1 MPVRVNKKALVI
13 VLVALVAVAIGIAAV
28 AKWALNSKARAAAS
42 LKEARALVAQGQ
54 YDAAV
59 IHYKSAIKNDSA
71 NSGAE
76 IELAEIYFKQGDMAQ
91 SYTFYK
97 DALKN
102 DPANVGI
109 LSKIAGFYYLGGQ
122 WEDLKK
128 TSAMIV
134 SLAPGGA
141 IEAQAHHNLAQAY
154 YRDGDYRQAAAEFAR
169 AAEMNAADVEAVLSN
184 ALINLQR
191 LNAPKDAETALK
203 RLAGRAQDESLDKP
217 ARADAALCAAKYYWA
232 AEQSKNAEAMLQ
244 SAIALAPAEARYR
257 TELGDFYK
265 QRGRDAE
272 SMALAEKAYTDA
284 VGADP
289 KSATALLALGVFYRD
304 TGRDDKAIEI
314 FRSAVAMAPAPVT
327 YEYLIEGLIDKGDIK
342 DAAAQIAEMRKI
354 KNSDISADF
363 LEGRVN
369 VVESKGSGEKLRK
382 AEELFRKV
390 TRLRSDYAPAH
401 YQLGLVLAARGMY
414 EDAAVEFQKASVA
427 GSEVPGAAVALAETY
442 MRSFQYDRA
451 VAQAQSILE
460 RNGRDFYAN
469 LTMGRALAAQGKLTE
484 ARGFLEQARQARP
497 SAVEPY
503 IALAQVLA
511 RSDKFDEALRTLDKA
526 AKESDDP
533 TRAQITI
540 AELYRQNGQQDK
552 ALETASAVTSAKP
565 EDAEAAASYASLLW
579 QMGRAEDALDFL
591 TLRSDTYA
599 ADTRYQ
605 VLVGDFRR
613 SMGKLDDALTAY
625 KRALQTAADDKGALV
640 GAASTLVSLGKYS
653 QARADLELLRKADPG
668 ATEADMVEARILQAE
683 GKVDAAVTL
692 LENSLRQSPANPE
705 GYYRLALIQ
714 QERGDNDRA
723 IENLKTALKYNP
735 GLVAA
740 RLALAQVY
748 FQTKFY
754 EDALREA
761 QRVTRASEAG
771 SGVMGQAASI
781 AVGSLVQTKRVDEAI
796 VQWSQAPPE
805 MKNSGDYFVRLGYLY
820 LMSSDYPRS
829 EDAFKKAQQ
838 LMPGGSGALEGLARL
853 YLASGHPDE
862 AAGSASAALAAET
875 ESAARVRLLQLAAN
889 IALVRGDRDGA
900 VAVMSKMVEAAG
912 KDAALIWQAGDA
924 FQAMGQTDKALEAY
938 RQAAAAD
945 ANNALATRR
954 LVATLVDQ
962 GKTDEAGKI
971 VDKLLAA
978 NPADFD
984 SVVLKAHVL
993 LAENTQAKI
1002 SEAAKILSQAVES
1015 PAAQGK
1021 PSAAARYLLGG
1032 IYFRLGQMATAETQV
1047 RRALSEDPT
1056 LAAAKILLAK
1066 ILIVNRSYEDA
1077 TVLAREVLKD
1087 YPGNAEVY
1095 AILGDVAVISGKM
1108 PEAAESYRKS
1118 LSLQQNPAVLMALA
1132 TTLTRLGKDAEALA
1146 AVEDYV
1152 KAVPGDIEMTRGLA
1166 TMYESRKDYAKAEET
1181 LRRLVNANNDDAE
1194 SVYALSRV
1202 LKDEGRLKDADE
1214 LLRWSLGR
1222 KPAPLAYRYLAGI
1235 QSLAGDA
1242 AGAEATLRTGI
1253 KGFGNNEY
1261 LYADLA
1267 ALVAAGGRVAEAA
1280 GILKEGIA
1288 ANDQVEQFYVALA
1301 VFYMSHNM
1309 AGDAE
1314 KFLKDT
1320 SDRSPKLTGILCM
1333 LGNTYLAKGD
1343 TSGARAVY
1351 ERAVK
1356 YAPEDARAA
1365 NALAYVLA
1373 DTGTDLDRAVTL
1385 ASYAAG
1391 KLPTSP
1397 DVSDT
1402 LGWAYYKSGKFANAV
1417 ASLSTAAGMSSPPSP
1432 TILYHLAL
1440 AYSKVDAAARAR
1452 ETAQELVAA
1461 DPAYADKPEIKEI
1474 LARQ

>member
-13 VLVALVAVAIGIAAV
+13 VLVAFLAVSIGIAAV
-28 AKWALNSKARAAAS
+28 ARWALNSKARAAAS

-54 YDAAV
+54 YDAAI
-59 IHYKSAIKNDSA
+59 IHYKSAIKNDPA

-76 IELAEIYFKQGDMAQ
+76 IELAEIYFKQGDLTQ
-91 SYTFYK
+91 SYAFYK
-97 DALKN
+97 DALKS
-102 DPANVGI
+102 DPANVTV
-109 LSKIAGFYYLGGQ
+109 LSRIAGFYYIGGQ

-134 SLAPGGA
+134 SLAPGGLM
-141 IEAQAHHNLAQAY
+141 EAQAHHYLAQSY

-191 LNAPKDAETALK
+191 LNAPKDAQAALG
-203 RLAGRAQDESLDKP
+203 RLAERAADESLDRP

-232 AEQSKNAEAMLQ
+232 AGQSKNAEAMLQ
-244 SAIALAPAEARYR
+244 GAIALAPADARYR
-257 TELGDFYK
+257 TELGDYYK

-272 SMALAEKAYTDA
+272 STSLAEKAYTDA

-289 KSATALLALGVFYRD
+289 KSATALVALGVFYKE
-304 TGRDDKAIEI
+304 TGRGDKAIEA
-314 FRSAVAMAPAPVT
+314 FRSAVAMTPAAVT
-327 YEYLIEGLIDKGDIK
+327 YQYLIEGLIDKGDVK
-342 DAAAQIAEMRKI
+342 EAAAGIAEMRKI
-354 KNSDISADF
+354 KNSDVSADF

-369 VVESKGSGEKLRK
+369 VAESRGSREKLRK

-414 EDAAVEFQKASVA
+414 EDAAAEFQKASVA
-427 GSEVPGAAVALAETY
+427 GSEAPGAAAALAETY

-451 VAQAQSILE
+451 VAQAQGILE
-460 RNGRDFYAN
+460 RNGRDFHAN

-484 ARGFLEQARQARP
+484 ARGFLEQARAARP

-503 IALAQVLA
+503 IAMAQVLA
-511 RSDKFDEALRTLDKA
+511 RSGKLDEALGTLDRA
-526 AKESDDP
+526 VKESDDP
-533 TRAQITI
+533 TRAEIAV

-552 ALETASAVTSAKP
+552 ALEAASGVASARP
-565 EDAEAAASYASLLW
+565 EDAAAAAAYASLLW
-579 QMGRAEDALDFL
+579 QTGRAEDALDFL
-591 TLRSDTYA
+591 TRRADTYA

-613 SMGKLDDALTAY
+613 SMGRLEDALAAY

-668 ATEADMVEARILQAE
+668 ASEADMVEARILQAE
-683 GKVDAAVTL
+683 GKADAAVTL
-692 LENSLRQSPANPE
+692 LENSLRQNPANPE

-735 GLVAA
+735 GLIAA

-761 QRVTRASEAG
+761 QQVTRASEAS
-771 SGVMGQAASI
+771 SGAIGEAASI

-796 VQWSQAPPE
+796 TQWSQAPPE
-805 MKNSGDYFVRLGYLY
+805 MKNTGDYFVRLGYLY

-829 EDAFKKAQQ
+829 EEAFRKAQE
-838 LMPGGSGALEGLARL
+838 LAPKGSAALEGLARL
-853 YLASGHPDE
+853 YLAAGHADE
-862 AAGSASAALAAET
+862 AGQSAGAALAAET
-875 ESAARVRLLQLAAN
+875 GSAARVRLLQLAAN
-889 IALVRGDRDGA
+889 IALVRGDREGA
-900 VAVMSKMVEAAG
+900 IAVMSKMVEAAG
-912 KDAALIWQAGDA
+912 KDAALILQAGDA
-924 FQAMGQTDKALEAY
+924 FQAMGQADKALEAY

-945 ANNALATRR
+945 AGNAVATRR
-954 LVATLVDQ
+954 LVVTLVDQ

-971 VDKLLAA
+971 VDRLLAG

-984 SVVLKAHVL
+984 ALVLKAHVL
-993 LAENTQAKI
+993 LAEKTQAKAL
-1002 SEAAKILSQAVES
+1002 EAARILSQAVES
-1015 PAAQGK
+1015 TAARGR
-1021 PSAAARYLLGG
+1021 PSAAARYLLGN

-1056 LAAAKILLAK
+1056 LAAGKILLAK

-1108 PEAAESYRKS
+1108 PQAVESYRKS

-1132 TTLTRLGKDAEALA
+1132 TTLARSGKDAEALA

-1152 KAVPGDIEMTRGLA
+1152 KAAPGDIETTRGLA

-1181 LRRLVNANNDDAE
+1181 LRQLVNANNDDVE

-1222 KPAPLAYRYLAGI
+1222 TPTPLGYRYLAGI

-1253 KGFGNNEY
+1253 KGFPANEY

-1267 ALVAAGGRVAEAA
+1267 ALVAAGGRVADAA

-1288 ANDQVEQFYVALA
+1288 ANGEAEQFYLALA
-1301 VFYMSHNM
+1301 TFYISHNM

-1314 KFLKDT
+1314 NFLKDT
-1320 SDRSPKLTGILCM
+1320 SDRSPKFTGTLCM
-1333 LGNTYLAKGD
+1333 LGNMYLARGD
-1343 TSGARAVY
+1343 SSGARAVY

-1356 YAPEDARAA
+1356 YAPEDPRAA

-1373 DTGTDLDRAVTL
+1373 ETGSDLDRAVTL

-1397 DVSDT
+1397 EASDT
-1402 LGWAYYKSGKFANAV
+1402 LGWAYYKNGKFANAV
-1417 ASLSTAAGMSSPPSP
+1417 ASLSTAAQMSRPPSP
-1432 TILYHLAL
+1432 TILYHLAM

-1452 ETAQELVAA
+1452 ETAEQLVAA
-1461 DPAYADKPEIKEI
+1461 DPAYAEKLEIKEI
-1474 LARQ
+1474 LAR